1 MTEIFQPDGVAY
13 LYLRS
18 NVLNPGLPAEQFAL
32 HSLGV
37 QAVYNC

>member
-1 MTEIFQPDGVAY
+1 MTRIFQPDGVAY

-18 NVLNPGLPAEQFAL
+18 GVPNPEPPVKQFAL

-37 QAVYNC
+37 